1 MDQGSRQV
9 IYAALIGNAL
19 VAAAKFAAAAFTHS
33 SAMLSEAV
41 HSLVDTSNEL
51 LLLYGAHRAKQ
62 PPDRQH
68 PLGYG
73 REGYFWSFIV
83 SLLVFLLGALASIW
97 QGISHLLSPVEIEY
111 PVVNYAV
118 LGVAAALEAGSWWVS
133 FRVFRARKGGRSY
146 FEAAEETKDPSVV
159 TVFLEDSAALL
170 GIAFAFAGNVAA
182 QALDEPRYDA
192 AASVAIGLLLA
203 MVAAFLARRNKD
215 LLIGESA
222 EPRLVKSVARI
233 ARSEPGVA
241 HFNGLLTIHLA
252 PQEVVATLSLDF
264 DKSLPASGVE
274 VAVARLE
281 IRIRRKHPEIVM
293 VLIKPQTPKSWRK
306 SRRAWLA
313 KG

>member
-1 MDQGSRQV
+1 LDQGSRKV
-9 IYAALIGNAL
+9 ILAALIGNAL

-33 SAMLSEAV
+33 AAMLSEAV

-51 LLLYGAHRAKQ
+51 LLIYGSYRAKR

-73 REGYFWSFIV
+73 REVYFWSFIV
-83 SLLVFLLGALASIW
+83 SLLVFLLGALASIG

-111 PVVNYAV
+111 PAVNYAV
-118 LGVAAALEAGSWWVS
+118 LGIAAVLEAGSWWVS

-146 FEAAEETKDPSVV
+146 LEAAEETKDPSVV
-159 TVFLEDSAALL
+159 IVFLEDSAALV
-170 GIAFAFAGNVAA
+170 GIAFAFAGNAAA
-182 QALDEPRYDA
+182 QVLGDPRYDA

-222 EPRLVKSVARI
+222 DPRLVKSVARI

-241 HFNGLLTIHLA
+241 RFNGLLTIHLA

-264 DKSLPASGVE
+264 DESLHASGVE
-274 VAVARLE
+274 AVVANLE
-281 IRIRRKHPEIVM
+281 RRIRRKHPEIVM

-306 SRRAWLA
+306 SSRAWLA
-313 KG
+313 KS